1 MIGFTF
7 TVETVEESDRI
18 FFEDL
23 YKKYNRL
30 MFLIANRYCSK
41 LSDCEDI
48 VQDSVVN
55 LCSKVKLLRD
65 LPSYALPS
73 YIHSKEYGDQ
83 SSPASVGD
91 RKASIVFRR

>member
-7 TVETVEESDRI
+7 TVETVEKSDRI

-55 LCSKVKLLRD
+55 LCSTVKLLCAT
-65 LPSYALPS
+65 LLYML
-73 YIHSKEYGDQ
+73 HSKEYGDQ